1 MSELRPGM
9 PPEEEKREP
18 FVPSSFEKRVAAW
31 VGVFYMVMLLFAT
44 TYMIA
49 TAKVLTGV
57 APLLLPPAAV
67 GVSVIAIYRH
77 KQGKMRVDGSKWFT
91 PALVFLCFLAFI
103 LGLMTGLPVL
113 LAHFGI
119 YLEAFPVTLS

>member
-9 PPEEEKREP
+9 PPEEEKKEP

-31 VGVFYMVMLLFAT
+31 VGVFYMVMLTFAV

-49 TAKVLTGV
+49 TAKVLTGI

-67 GVSVIAIYRH
+67 GVAIIAIYRH
-77 KQGKMRVDGSKWFT
+77 RKGKMRVDGSKWFT
-91 PALVFLCFLAFI
+91 PALVFLCLIAFI
-103 LGLMTGLPVL
+103 MGLVTGIPVL

-119 YLEAFPVTLS
+119 YLEAFPVVLP